1 MDDYESK
8 KAMSNEAD
16 NFETEINECISNAET
31 VVKETLLAKA
41 SKNVSVEVE
50 PSLTPSQQSTGSN
63 VSGEAENTG
72 QFQSRLKALKLPVF
86 DGNKA
91 KFEDFLAL
99 FISLVDKNAES
110 ANIKMARLRQSLTG
124 VALQAIQGLGVS
136 KPEYEEAKEILKSKY
151 GGQRRQLQAY
161 MDQLETMAPLRNS
174 DIKGFERFSDLVRVS
189 VVKLQADGRDA
200 ELGEGTLHSLLVKKL
215 TDRQV
220 ESYSRWLGEKKR
232 ERSVLNLRDWLKE
245 EVRIRVEAVEMVH
258 GVVDKDDGKRAEGSG
273 GRGRLGE
280 RGYGRSYFS
289 GGTGSRVVD
298 KPPCASCAGNH
309 GVWPCKKFQGL
320 STEAR
325 WNVAKEKHL
334 CFRYL
339 GNDHQGRLC
348 PRSKVCNIDGC
359 KRNHHNLLHDTSPV
373 KQSDSETGMDTREG
387 ANPKHTHTSVN
398 KEQKS

>member
-1 MDDYESK
+1 MATK
-8 KAMSNEAD
+8 QN
-16 NFETEINECISNAET
+16 
-31 VVKETLLAKA
+31 
-41 SKNVSVEVE
+41 
-50 PSLTPSQQSTGSN
+50 
-63 VSGEAENTG
+63 
-72 QFQSRLKALKLPVF
+72 
-86 DGNKA
+86 
-91 KFEDFLAL
+91 FEDFWAL

-258 GVVDKDDGKRAEGSG
+258 GVVDKDDGKRAEGPLVVVLAAGWVISHLVHRVQEIMG
-273 GRGRLGE
+273 CGRVK
-280 RGYGRSYFS
+280 S
-289 GGTGSRVVD
+289 
-298 KPPCASCAGNH
+298 
-309 GVWPCKKFQGL
+309 
-320 STEAR
+320 
-325 WNVAKEKHL
+325 
-334 CFRYL
+334 FR
-339 GNDHQGRLC
+339 D
-348 PRSKVCNIDGC
+348 
-359 KRNHHNLLHDTSPV
+359 
-373 KQSDSETGMDTREG
+373 
-387 ANPKHTHTSVN
+387 
-398 KEQKS
+398 